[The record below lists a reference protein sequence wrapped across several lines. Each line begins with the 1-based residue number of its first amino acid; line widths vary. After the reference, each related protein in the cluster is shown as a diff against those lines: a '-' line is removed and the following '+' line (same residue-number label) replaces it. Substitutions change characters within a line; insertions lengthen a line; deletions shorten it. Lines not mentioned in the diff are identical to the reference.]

1 VLPLHFM
8 RAITAFSALLLVLA
22 SVVHV
27 SWAHAEEGTLY
38 LWNRNFQTAPI
49 HKALELALSQTEDL
63 YPPLKVVRSE
73 PMEQGEAIDAIWED
87 DGRLDLISLGASVR
101 YDRHFIP
108 VRFPVYKGLLGNRV
122 CLIRKGEQD
131 RFAGVAT
138 AHDFVSKDIKVCQ
151 GEYWPDTDVLAR
163 NGFPLTLSPSY
174 QELFNL
180 LENGKCDCFLRG
192 VQEVVQEWSV
202 RKTRFDIEQNVLVRY
217 TQPSFVY
224 VPKSTPEL
232 AGRIELGLLRALDD
246 GSYEALFYREMGEYL
261 LKLNMPARTV
271 IPINNPNVS
280 DINKGLQKIPS
291 LWFSQ

>member
-1 VLPLHFM
+1 MLPLRFM
-8 RAITAFSALLLVLA
+8 HLISVFSAVLLALA
-22 SVVHV
+22 SGIHA
-27 SWAHAEEGTLY
+27 SSAYAEEGKLY

-49 HKALELALSQTEDL
+49 HKALALALSQTEDL
-63 YPPLKVVRSE
+63 YPPLAVVRGE
-73 PMEQGEAIDAIWED
+73 PMEQGEAIDALWED
-87 DGRLDLISLGASVR
+87 DGRLDLISLGAAVR
-101 YDRHFIP
+101 YDEHFIP

-122 CLIRKGEQD
+122 CLIRKGEQE

-138 AHDFVSKDIKVCQ
+138 AHDFVTKNINVCQ
-151 GEYWPDTDVLAR
+151 GEHWPDTDVLAR

-174 QELFNL
+174 EELFNL

-192 VQEVVQEWSV
+192 VQEVVQEWNV
-202 RKTRFDIEQNVLVRY
+202 RQARFDIEQNVLVRY

-224 VPKSTPEL
+224 VPRSNPGL
-232 AGRIELGLLRALDD
+232 AARIELGLLRALDD
-246 GSYEALFYREMGEYL
+246 GSYEALFYREMGEHL

-280 DINKGLQKIPS
+280 DINKGLKKIPS